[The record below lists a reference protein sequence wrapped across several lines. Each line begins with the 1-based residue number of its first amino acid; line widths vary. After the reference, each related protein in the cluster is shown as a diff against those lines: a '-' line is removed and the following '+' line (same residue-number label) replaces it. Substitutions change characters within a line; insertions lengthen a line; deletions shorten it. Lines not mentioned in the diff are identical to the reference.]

1 MTSEVPA
8 RNPILDR
15 PRRVAYVALGCIMVG
30 LGILGAML
38 PVMPTTP
45 FLLAASFFF
54 ARSSPRLN
62 HWLLNSPVFGPFL
75 RDWDRHRGVRLRV
88 KVVAVVAMVT
98 AVAASIVWGNLAWP
112 IIVLLLMLATIGL
125 TVVIK
130 LPVIRDAPPVDRPV

>member
-1 MTSEVPA
+1 
-8 RNPILDR
+8 
-15 PRRVAYVALGCIMVG
+15 MVG